1 MSGTPFQEIYDKF
14 QSKTNQD
21 YTGKEGLVFEF
32 LKTALSKSY
41 KVIRHSIQYDSMLE
55 VFNDVLDLDEIDYI
69 GTVMAFEAKKRR
81 VDELEGLEKS
91 IGTKDFKE
99 LDYSKQLNSMQLE
112 QKQLKSEIYELSQ
125 NFNTYSY

>member
-1 MSGTPFQEIYDKF
+1 MGGTPFQSVYDNF

-41 KVIRHSIQYDSMLE
+41 KVIRHSIIYDSTLE
-55 VFNDVLDLDEIDYI
+55 IFNDNLDLDEIDYI
-69 GTVMAFEAKKRR
+69 GSIMVYESKKRR
-81 VDELEGLEKS
+81 IDELEGLEKS

-99 LDYSKQLNSMQLE
+99 LDYSKELTSMQIELKQLNS
-112 QKQLKSEIYELSQ
+112 EIYSLRQ
-125 NFNTYSY
+125 DFNTYNY

>member
-1 MSGTPFQEIYDKF
+1 
-14 QSKTNQD
+14 
-21 YTGKEGLVFEF
+21 
-32 LKTALSKSY
+32 
-41 KVIRHSIQYDSMLE
+41 MLE